1 MFLSWILSAKKQ
13 KSLLQHYELRTS
25 LGQSKLMTLKADIM
39 SYLRFYIKDKLFNQE
54 KAVLEKIYY
63 TE

>member
-1 MFLSWILSAKKQ
+1 
-13 KSLLQHYELRTS
+13 
-25 LGQSKLMTLKADIM
+25 MTLKADIM